1 MTIDLLIPL
10 IRQLAQ
16 ILGGILI
23 ARGIF
28 DDGTAEAFVGA
39 VANLAVLIWWLVDR
53 YRINRAN
60 RAIAKIAHDATDQAG
75 A

>member
-1 MTIDLLIPL
+1 MTIDLIIPL

-39 VANLAVLIWWLVDR
+39 VANIAVLIWWLIDR
-53 YRINRAN
+53 YRINAAN
-60 RAIAKIAHDATDQAG
+60 KAIAKVASDTTDVAG